1 MTAPA
6 GRSRSAAPPPAS
18 PPLSPPR
25 PPRPAPPP
33 PRPPPPPPPPP
44 PSPRAGPASP
54 PRLPPFPR
62 GGRAAAPPPRG
73 RRGPPPPPPPPLG
86 AGAPKKGKNPPPL
99 RAPRREL
106 DARGV
111 ELPLYWGNRNSDP
124 FIAATISDMHEA
136 GHATVL
142 AITTSAY
149 SSYSSC
155 RQYREDLAGA
165 LESTGLAGRIR
176 IEKVRP
182 YFDHPGFL
190 EPIARGVRDA
200 LVETD
205 AAGIPRSLVRLF
217 FSTHSIPVAM
227 AETSGPP
234 DRRATFEGGGAPSC
248 PAPRRGAGR
257 LARVAGSGADETTPA
272 AGDGSGPGALPAW
285 SLVYQSRSGDG
296 HVPWLEPDVNDAL
309 RAAAGEGMAAAIVV
323 PIGFTSDH
331 VEVVWDPDHEAAET
345 AAELGV
351 RLIRVPTPGTDP
363 AFVRGLVDL
372 VDERL
377 RGAAAASETPLGP
390 WPGVCA
396 VGCCPNLRRELPA
409 VAGADS
415 AF

>member
-6 GRSRSAAPPPAS
+6 GRSRSVAVPVAPATLAAREAAPTPPIDALLLVSFGGPEGPDDVMPFLERVTCGRGVPRERLEAVAHHYLALGGVS
-18 PPLSPPR
+18 PINEQN
-25 PPRPAPPP
+25 
-33 PRPPPPPPPPP
+33 
-44 PSPRAGPASP
+44 RA
-54 PRLPPFPR
+54 L
-62 GGRAAAPPPRG
+62 
-73 RRGPPPPPPPPLG
+73 
-86 AGAPKKGKNPPPL
+86 L
-99 RAPRREL
+99 RALRAEL
-106 DARGV
+106 DVRGV

-124 FIAATISDMHEA
+124 FLAATISDMHED

-165 LESTGLAGRIR
+165 LESTGLAGRIL
-176 IEKVRP
+176 IEKIRP

-200 LVETD
+200 LEETD
-205 AAGIPRSLVRLF
+205 AAGIPRSLVRVF
-217 FSTHSIPVAM
+217 FSTHSIPVSM

-234 DRRATFEGGGAPSC
+234 DRRATFEGGG
-248 PAPRRGAGR
+248 GAYVAQH
-257 LARVAGSGADETTPA
+257 LAVARAVLQRVAASGADETNPA
-272 AGDGSGPGALPAW
+272 AGDASGPGAVPSW

-309 RAAAGEGMAAAIVV
+309 RAAAGEGMAAAIVI

-331 VEVVWDPDHEAAET
+331 VEVVWDLDHEAAET
-345 AAELGV
+345 AAELGI
-351 RLIRVPTPGTDP
+351 RLIRVPTPGTDR

-372 VDERL
+372 LDERI

>member
-1 MTAPA
+1 MALAPPATLAAAVIAPA
-6 GRSRSAAPPPAS
+6 ALAAREAAPTPPIDALLLVS
-18 PPLSPPR
+18 FG
-25 PPRPAPPP
+25 
-33 PRPPPPPPPPP
+33 
-44 PSPRAGPASP
+44 GPEGP
-54 PRLPPFPR
+54 DDVMPFLER
-62 GGRAAAPPPRG
+62 VTRG
-73 RRGPPPPPPPPLG
+73 RGVPRERLETVAHHYLALG
-86 AGAPKKGKNPPPL
+86 GVSPINEQNRHLL
-99 RAPRREL
+99 RALRTEL
-106 DARGV
+106 DARGIQ
-111 ELPLYWGNRNSDP
+111 LPLYWGNRNSDP

-142 AITTSAY
+142 AISTSAY

-200 LVETD
+200 LAETD
-205 AAGIPRSLVRLF
+205 VAGIPRSLVRVF
-217 FSTHSIPVAM
+217 FSTHSIPVSM

-234 DRRATFEGGGAPSC
+234 DRRATFEGGGAYV
-248 PAPRRGAGR
+248 AQH
-257 LARVAGSGADETTPA
+257 LAVARAVLERVAGSGADETTPG
-272 AGDGSGPGALPAW
+272 AGDGSGPRALPAW

-309 RAAAGEGMAAAIVV
+309 RAAAGEGMVAAIVV

-331 VEVVWDPDHEAAET
+331 VEVVWDLDHEAAET

-377 RGAAAASETPLGP
+377 RGVAAASETPLGP

>member
-1 MTAPA
+1 M
-6 GRSRSAAPPPAS
+6 PPIDALLVVS
-18 PPLSPPR
+18 FG
-25 PPRPAPPP
+25 
-33 PRPPPPPPPPP
+33 
-44 PSPRAGPASP
+44 GPEGP
-54 PRLPPFPR
+54 DDVMPFLER
-62 GGRAAAPPPRG
+62 VTRG
-73 RRGPPPPPPPPLG
+73 RGVPRERLEAVAHHYLAVGGVSPINEQNRHL
-86 AGAPKKGKNPPPL
+86 L
-99 RAPRREL
+99 RALRTEL

-190 EPIARGVRDA
+190 EPIAMGVRDA

-205 AAGIPRSLVRLF
+205 SAGIPRSLVRLF

-234 DRRATFEGGGAPSC
+234 DRRATFEGGGAYV
-248 PAPRRGAGR
+248 AQHLAVARAVM
-257 LARVAGSGADETTPA
+257 ARVAGATPGGAASAAGDTTPA
-272 AGDGSGPGALPAW
+272 PGDAPSSASLPAW

-331 VEVVWDPDHEAAET
+331 VEVVWDLDHEAAET

-377 RGAAAASETPLGP
+377 GGAAAANETPLGP

-396 VGCCPNLRRELPA
+396 IGCCPNLRRELPA

-415 AF
+415 EF